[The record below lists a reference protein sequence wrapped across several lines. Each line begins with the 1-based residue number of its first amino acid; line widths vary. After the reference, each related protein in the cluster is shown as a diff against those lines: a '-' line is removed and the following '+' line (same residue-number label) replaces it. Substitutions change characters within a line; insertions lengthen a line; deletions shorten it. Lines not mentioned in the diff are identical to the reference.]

1 MQNWLNADSALLLVL
16 KNYYEINYLIF
27 IKKIKFC

>member
-1 MQNWLNADSALLLVL
+1 MQNWLKADSALLLVL

-27 IKKIKFC
+27 IKK